1 VSKGLRGMYGP
12 LNAYLAHLPG
22 DQAAVRLTFA
32 ELEALLA
39 TPLSVSARTDTPFWS
54 SSGVALHNWRRSG
67 FRGRLDRANGAV
79 TFTRAPWP

>member
-1 VSKGLRGMYGP
+1 VSKGQRGMYRP
-12 LNAYLAHLPG
+12 LNGYLERLPA

-39 TPLSVSARTDTPFWS
+39 TPLSASTRTLTSFWS
-54 SSGVALHNWRRSG
+54 SSSVARRNWRRSG
-67 FRGRLDRANGAV
+67 FRAQLDRASGAV